1 MNARK
6 KAKGHGID
14 DNPDRL
20 EQLKDQNT
28 QLKTKQRDLEQQVK
42 LISTKLQRQISII
55 NSERF
60 AGKNRITAQFER
72 DLDDLER
79 VNSELK
85 DEERLLMDK
94 VKKL

>member
-1 MNARK
+1 M
-6 KAKGHGID
+6 
-14 DNPDRL
+14 
-20 EQLKDQNT
+20 
-28 QLKTKQRDLEQQVK
+28 K

-72 DLDDLER
+72 DLDELER
-79 VNSELK
+79 NNAELK
-85 DEERLLMDK
+85 EEERQLIEK

>member
-1 MNARK
+1 M
-6 KAKGHGID
+6 
-14 DNPDRL
+14 
-20 EQLKDQNT
+20 
-28 QLKTKQRDLEQQVK
+28 K

-72 DLDDLER
+72 DLDELER
-79 VNSELK
+79 TNADLK
-85 DEERLLMDK
+85 EEERQLIEK

>member
-1 MNARK
+1 
-6 KAKGHGID
+6 
-14 DNPDRL
+14 
-20 EQLKDQNT
+20 
-28 QLKTKQRDLEQQVK
+28 VK

-72 DLDDLER
+72 DLDELER
-79 VNSELK
+79 TNADLK
-85 DEERLLMDK
+85 EEERQLMEK

>member
-1 MNARK
+1 MRARK
-6 KAKGHGID
+6 KAKGHGLED
-14 DNPDRL
+14 ATDRL

-28 QLKTKQRDLEQQVK
+28 HLKTKQRELEQQVK
-42 LISTKLQRQISII
+42 LISTKLQRQISVI

-79 VNSELK
+79 TNAELK
-85 DEERLLMDK
+85 DEEHQLMDK

>member
-1 MNARK
+1 M
-6 KAKGHGID
+6 
-14 DNPDRL
+14 
-20 EQLKDQNT
+20 
-28 QLKTKQRDLEQQVK
+28 K

-72 DLDDLER
+72 DLDELER
-79 VNSELK
+79 TNADLK
-85 DEERLLMDK
+85 EEERQLMEK